1 MLIPDVPDI
10 SCPPLEFPHFPTK
23 WQAVLWR
30 NYNIVPLKKLAE
42 LLECSEADLSA
53 AAQEMGLPPV
63 QPETADWIRYGYLT
77 VIRNNWHL
85 LNYDQLLQLL
95 EWTPE
100 RMRAALREEDFLW
113 GKMGSEKPECAKAV
127 YIPLTAAERQKT
139 IQFRQSWQKYIP
151 AEEYGYT
158 EQPFEFSGKYR
169 TFFPANGKEGP
180 FSLRFVHSYAATCG
194 DLLLDIES
202 RDPVPENLL
211 KEYAAQ
217 GINGIWF
224 HVILYQLH
232 PVKGSEEFSEGCETR
247 LKNLALIVERCK
259 KYGIGIYL
267 YLNEPRGMTES
278 FYRKNPGWRG
288 VLTNPANH
296 QYANCTGK
304 GEVLPWMEE
313 ALYTVFK
320 QVPELAGAFM
330 ITMSENVTHCN
341 AQHKIDACPVC
352 SKLHGSEI
360 IGAIAH
366 AAERGIHRAA
376 PEAKLLMSDWA
387 WAEKNFDH
395 EAEFRKKVI
404 DKLPENVWFL
414 TISEWGKSIS
424 VGGVPN
430 VVFDYSISQPGP
442 SEESAEAVRYAK
454 ARGLKVAAKIQANN
468 SWELSSVPYIPVPY
482 LIEEHI
488 SRLTAA
494 GVDGIMLSWTHGG
507 YPGGN
512 LALIHSSTDELIHS
526 GFRKEIA
533 RNICKALRMFS
544 EAFRNFPF
552 DVITAYTCPANYGAM
567 NLLYAQPTGR
577 KATMIGFP
585 YDDLTRWRSCYP
597 EEVFAEQFRKVTDE
611 WGAALVFL
619 DEVKK
624 QIQPAEEELFREI
637 RTMAWGAYCHLYS
650 TDLQIRFIRS
660 RNAGDQDGMK
670 KAAAAE
676 LENTRRLYH
685 IMRHDSRIGFESSN
699 HYYYT
704 LNDLLEKIV
713 NCESFL

>member
-10 SCPPLEFPHFPTK
+10 SCPPLEFSHFPTK

-30 NYNIVPLKKLAE
+30 NYNVVPLKRLAKILNCKE
-42 LLECSEADLSA
+42 SDLSA
-53 AAQEMGLPPV
+53 AAKELGLPAEQPPV
-63 QPETADWIRYGYLT
+63 SDWVRFGYLT
-77 VIRNNWHL
+77 IIRNNWHL
-85 LNYDQLLQLL
+85 LNYEQLLQLL

-100 RMRAALREEDFLW
+100 QMRSALREEDFLW
-113 GKMGSEKPECAKAV
+113 GKLGNMKPDCGKVE
-127 YIPLTAAERQKT
+127 YHPLTPEEQLATET
-139 IQFRQSWQKYIP
+139 FRKNWQKYIP
-151 AEEYGYT
+151 AEQYGYL

-194 DLLLDIES
+194 DLLMNIEE

-224 HVILYQLH
+224 HVILYLLH
-232 PVKGSEEFSEGCETR
+232 PVKGSEEFSKGYETR
-247 LKNLALIVERCK
+247 LQNLARIVERCK

-267 YLNEPRGMTES
+267 YLNEPRGMTEA
-278 FYRKNPGWRG
+278 FYEKNPGWRG
-288 VLTNPANH
+288 VLSNPANH
-296 QYANCTGK
+296 QYANCTSK

-313 ALYTVFK
+313 AMYAIFK
-320 QVPELAGAFM
+320 QVPDIAGSFL

-341 AQHKIDACPVC
+341 AQHKVEGCPLC
-352 SKLHGSEI
+352 SKIHGSEI
-360 IGAIAH
+360 IGAIAQ
-366 AAERGIHRAA
+366 AAERGMHRAA

-404 DKLPENVWFL
+404 DQLPENTWFL
-414 TISEWGKSIS
+414 TISEWGKSIAIA
-424 VGGVPN
+424 GTPN

-454 ARGLKVAAKIQANN
+454 KRGLKVAAKIQANN

-488 SRLTAA
+488 GRLAKA

-512 LALIHSSTDELIHS
+512 LALIHSTTDELLHS
-526 GFRKEIA
+526 QFRPETADK
-533 RNICKALRMFS
+533 ICKALRQFG
-544 EAFRNFPF
+544 EAFRNYPF
-552 DVITAYTCPANYGAM
+552 DVITAYTCPTHYGPM
-567 NLLYAQPTGR
+567 NLFHAQNTGR
-577 KATMIGFP
+577 KATMVGFP

-597 EEVFAEQFRKVTDE
+597 EEAFANQFQKVSKGWGEALKILEECKDQILPEEQ
-611 WGAALVFL
+611 
-619 DEVKK
+619 
-624 QIQPAEEELFREI
+624 ELFREI
-637 RTMAWGAYCHLYS
+637 ETMAWGAYCHLYS
-650 TDLQIRFIRS
+650 TDLQIRFVRS
-660 RNAGDQDGMK
+660 RDAGDSAGVKDAVRK
-670 KAAAAE
+670 E
-676 LENTRRLYH
+676 LENTLRLYD
-685 IMRHDSRIGFESSN
+685 IMRRDSRIGFESSN

-713 NCESFL
+713 NCEQFL

>member
-1 MLIPDVPDI
+1 MLIPDVPDS

-30 NYNIVPLKKLAE
+30 NYNFIPLKKLAE
-42 LLECSEADLSA
+42 ILQCSEEVLTA
-53 AAQEMGLPPV
+53 AAQEMGLPAV
-63 QPETADWIRYGYLT
+63 QPETSDWVRYGYLT

-85 LNYDQLLQLL
+85 LDYEQMLELL

-113 GKMGSEKPECAKAV
+113 GKLGSMKPSCEKVV
-127 YIPLTAAERQKT
+127 YSPLTAEEKT
-139 IQFRQSWQKYIP
+139 ATELFRQRWQKHIP
-151 AEEYGYT
+151 AGEYGYQ
-158 EQPFEFSGKYR
+158 EDPFAFSGKYR

-224 HVILYQLH
+224 HVILYLLH
-232 PVKGSEEFSEGCETR
+232 PVKGSEEFSEGFETR
-247 LKNLALIVERCK
+247 LKNLARVVERCK

-267 YLNEPRGMTES
+267 YLNEPRGMTEA
-278 FYRKNPGWRG
+278 FYQKNPNWRG
-288 VLTNPANH
+288 VLANQASG
-296 QYANCTGK
+296 QYASCTSK

-313 ALYTVFK
+313 AIYTVFK
-320 QVPELAGAFM
+320 RVPDLAGAFM

-341 AQHKIDACPVC
+341 AQHKIDGCPLC
-352 SKLHGSEI
+352 RELHGSEI

-366 AAERGIHRAA
+366 AAERGMHRAA

-404 DKLPENVWFL
+404 DQLPQNVWFL
-414 TISEWGKSIS
+414 TISEWGKAIQ
-424 VGGVPN
+424 VGGTPN
-430 VVFDYSISQPGP
+430 TVFDYSISQPGP
-442 SEESAEAVRYAK
+442 SDESAEAVRYAK
-454 ARGLKVAAKIQANN
+454 EKGLKVAAKIQANN

-488 SRLTAA
+488 KRLADA

-512 LALIHSSTDELIHS
+512 LALIHSSTDELIH
-526 GFRKEIA
+526 GRFREKTAEKL
-533 RNICKALRMFS
+533 CQALRMFGD
-544 EAFRNFPF
+544 AFRNFPF
-552 DVITAYTCPANYGAM
+552 DVITAYTCPANYGPM
-567 NLLYAQPTGR
+567 NLFHAKATGR
-577 KATMIGFP
+577 KATMIGYP

-597 EEVFAEQFRKVTDE
+597 EDVFAEQFRKVSE
-611 WGAALVFL
+611 GWGTAMEILA
-619 DEVKK
+619 EAKK
-624 QIQPAEEELFREI
+624 DLLPEEQELFREFEI
-637 RTMAWGAYCHLYS
+637 MATGAYCHLYS
-650 TDLQIRFIRS
+650 TDLQIRFVRC
-660 RNAGDQDGMK
+660 REAGDLAGMK
-670 KAAAAE
+670 DAVAKE
-676 LENTRRLYH
+676 LENTKRLYSLV
-685 IMRHDSRIGFESSN
+685 REDSRIGFESSN
-699 HYYYT
+699 HYYYS
-704 LNDLLEKIV
+704 LNDLLEKII

>member
-1 MLIPDVPDI
+1 MLIPDVPDV
-10 SCPPLEFPHFPTK
+10 SCPPLELPHFPTK

-30 NYNIVPLKKLAE
+30 NYNIVSLGKLAGI
-42 LLECSEADLSA
+42 LECTESELTA
-53 AAQEMGLPPV
+53 AAQELGLPAV
-63 QPETADWIRYGYLT
+63 QPPTADWIRFGYLT

-85 LNYDQLLQLL
+85 LNYEQLLQLL
-95 EWTPE
+95 DWTPE
-100 RMRAALREEDFLW
+100 RMRSALREEDFLW
-113 GKMGSEKPECAKAV
+113 GKMGNMKPACDKVV
-127 YIPLTAAERQKT
+127 YAPLTAAEKT
-139 IQFRQSWQKYIP
+139 ATEKFRLSWQKYVP
-151 AEEYGYT
+151 AEEYGYV
-158 EQPFEFSGKYR
+158 EHPFEFSGKYR

-232 PVKGSEEFSEGCETR
+232 PVKGSEEFSEGYETR

-267 YLNEPRGMTES
+267 YLNEPRGMTEA
-278 FYRKNPGWRG
+278 FYEKNPGWRG
-288 VLTNPANH
+288 VLSSPASQ
-296 QYANCTGK
+296 QYANCTSKGK
-304 GEVLPWMEE
+304 VLPWLEE
-313 ALYTVFK
+313 AMYEIFRK
-320 QVPELAGAFM
+320 VPEIAGAFM

-341 AQHKIDACPVC
+341 SQHKVDGCPLC
-352 SKLHGSEI
+352 SKIHGSEI
-360 IGAIAH
+360 IGAIAR
-366 AAERGIHRAA
+366 AAERGMHRAV

-404 DKLPENVWFL
+404 DQLPEKVWFL

-424 VGGVPN
+424 VGNVPN

-442 SEESAEAVRYAK
+442 SDESAEAVRYAK

-488 SRLTAA
+488 DRLVAA

-512 LALIHSSTDELIHS
+512 LALIHSTTDELVRS
-526 GFRKEIA
+526 GFRAEPAGK
-533 RNICKALRMFS
+533 ICQALRMFG

-567 NLLYAQPTGR
+567 NLLQAQATGR
-577 KATMIGFP
+577 KATMVGFP

-597 EEVFAEQFRKVTDE
+597 EDVFAEQFRKVSE
-611 WGAALVFL
+611 GWGAALPIL
-619 DEVKK
+619 EEVKG
-624 QIQPAEEELFREI
+624 QLLPEELPLFREI
-637 RTMAWGAYCHLYS
+637 ETMAWGAYCHLCS

-660 RNAGDQDGMK
+660 RNAGDTAGM
-670 KAAAAE
+670 KAAAAGE
-676 LENTRRLYH
+676 LENTRRLYN
-685 IMRHDSRIGFESSN
+685 IVRKDSRIGFESSN

>member
-1 MLIPDVPDI
+1 MLIPDVPDVT
-10 SCPPLEFPHFPTK
+10 CPPLELPHFPTK

-30 NYNIVPLKKLAE
+30 NYNIVPLSKLAE
-42 LLECSEADLSA
+42 ILECSEAELSA
-53 AAQEMGLPPV
+53 AAQQLGLPAV
-63 QPETADWIRYGYLT
+63 QPPTADWIRYGYLT

-85 LNYDQLLQLL
+85 LNYEQLLQLL

-113 GKMGSEKPECAKAV
+113 GKMGNMKPACDKVVYTPLSAEECSA
-127 YIPLTAAERQKT
+127 TE
-139 IQFRQSWQKYIP
+139 QFRQRWQKYVP

-158 EQPFEFSGKYR
+158 EHPFEFSGKYR

-232 PVKGSEEFSEGCETR
+232 PVKGSEEFSEGYETR
-247 LKNLALIVERCK
+247 LKNLAKVVERCK

-278 FYRKNPGWRG
+278 FYDKNPGWRG
-288 VLTNPANH
+288 VLSSPANQ
-296 QYANCTGK
+296 QYANCTSK
-304 GEVLPWMEE
+304 GEVLPWLEDAMFNI
-313 ALYTVFK
+313 FK
-320 QVPELAGAFM
+320 KVPELAGAFM

-341 AQHKIDACPVC
+341 SQHKIDGCPLC
-352 SKLHGSEI
+352 RNLHGSEI
-360 IGAIAH
+360 IGAIAK
-366 AAERGIHRAA
+366 AAERGMHKAV

-404 DKLPENVWFL
+404 DQLPENVWFL
-414 TISEWGKSIS
+414 TISEWGKSIA
-424 VGGVPN
+424 VGGTPN

-442 SEESAEAVRYAK
+442 SDESAEAVRYAK

-488 SRLTAA
+488 GRLAAA

-512 LALIHSSTDELIHS
+512 LALIHSSTDELVHS
-526 GFRKEIA
+526 GIRPEIA
-533 RNICKALRMFS
+533 EKICKALRMFG

-567 NLLYAQPTGR
+567 NLLQANDTGR
-577 KATMIGFP
+577 KATMVGFP
-585 YDDLTRWRSCYP
+585 YDDLTRWRACYP
-597 EEVFAEQFRKVTDE
+597 EDVFENQFRKVSDG
-611 WGAALVFL
+611 WGAALPIL
-619 DEVKK
+619 EEVKN
-624 QIQPAEEELFREI
+624 QILPEEQDLFREI
-637 RTMAWGAYCHLYS
+637 ETMAWGAYCHLYS

-660 RNAGDQDGMK
+660 RNAGDIAGMK
-670 KAAAAE
+670 DAAAKE
-676 LENTRRLYH
+676 LENTKRLYH
-685 IMRHDSRIGFESSN
+685 IMRKDSRIGFESSN